1 MSSYYPPLNY
11 IVPPSEDG
19 WLLKTILQ
27 KRMDISRKLLS
38 RLKMTEQG
46 IMLNGERIYISV
58 KVAAG
63 DRVEIRME
71 QETSEDILPQD
82 IPFDI
87 LYEDEHLLVV
97 NKAAGIIV
105 HPTHGHYTDTLAN
118 GVVHYWAAKGE
129 KYRFRPV
136 HRLDQETSGVLV
148 IAKNPYSHQHISE
161 QMIAG
166 TVDKRYAA
174 FVHGVPASPA
184 GDIDGPI
191 DRDPAEPHRRIV
203 TPDGYPSLTRYEVKE
218 VYGDRAARV
227 ELKLE
232 TGRTHQIRV
241 HMSSIGCPLIGD
253 GMYRHPLYGR
263 GPGASAGADGNAAE
277 AVPADAQEL
286 AGIAGPEPAEL
297 PLAVQE
303 LTSEEAPVLAELSGL
318 DPGRELTAEEAVQL
332 AGVAGLDA
340 AIPRQALHAVRL
352 SFKHPVG
359 LEELVFEA
367 PLPPD
372 MALLEQK
379 LREDAGGE

>member
-1 MSSYYPPLNY
+1 MWSMCAAKRCSVTKMSSYYPPLTY

-27 KRMDISRKLLS
+27 KRMDVSRKLLS

-46 IMLNGERIYISV
+46 IMLNGERVYISV

-241 HMSSIGCPLIGD
+241 HMSSIGCTLIGD

-263 GPGASAGADGNAAE
+263 GPGGEPLEGAAGTAGGKAE
-277 AVPADAQEL
+277 AAVLPAAVL
-286 AGIAGPEPAEL
+286 EPAEPEL
-297 PLAVQE
+297 LAAQ
-303 LTSEEAPVLAELSGL
+303 
-318 DPGRELTAEEAVQL
+318 ELTAEEEKQL
-332 AGVAGLDA
+332 AGIAGLDA

-352 SFKHPVG
+352 SFQHPVG
-359 LEELVFEA
+359 LDGLVFEA

-379 LREDAGGE
+379 LRQDAGGE

>member
-1 MSSYYPPLNY
+1 MTMSYYSPISY
-11 IVPPSEDG
+11 QVPQSEDG

-27 KRMDISRKLLS
+27 KRMDVSRKLLS

-46 IMLNGERIYISV
+46 IMLNGERVYISV
-58 KVAAG
+58 RVAAG
-63 DRVEIRME
+63 DNVQIRME
-71 QETSEDILPQD
+71 QETSEDILPQP
-82 IPFDI
+82 IPFEI

-118 GVVHYWAAKGE
+118 GVVYYWAQKGVQF
-129 KYRFRPV
+129 RFRPV

-166 TVDKRYAA
+166 TVDKRYNAW
-174 FVHGVPASPA
+174 VHGVPAVPS

-218 VYGDRAARV
+218 VYSGAAKV

-232 TGRTHQIRV
+232 SGRTHQIRV
-241 HMSSIGCPLIGD
+241 HMGSIGCPLIGD
-253 GMYRHPLYGR
+253 GMYRHPLY
-263 GPGASAGADGNAAE
+263 AKAG
-277 AVPADAQEL
+277 L
-286 AGIAGPEPAEL
+286 
-297 PLAVQE
+297 LAVNTQ
-303 LTSEEAPVLAELSGL
+303 SQIVEEHP
-318 DPGRELTAEEAVQL
+318 QL
-332 AGVAGLDA
+332 GQVAGLDA
-340 AIPRQALHAVRL
+340 EEEAQLERVAELDASIPRQALHAVRL
-352 SFKHPVG
+352 SFQHPV
-359 LEELVFEA
+359 LRTELVFEA

-372 MALLEQK
+372 LALLQERLQ
-379 LREDAGGE
+379 RDAAGE

>member
-1 MSSYYPPLNY
+1 MTSYYSPITY
-11 IVPPSEDG
+11 IVPQSEDG

-27 KRMDISRKLLS
+27 KRMDVSRKLLS
-38 RLKMTEQG
+38 RLKLTELG
-46 IMLNGERIYISV
+46 ITVNGERVYISV
-58 KVAAG
+58 RVNAG
-63 DRVEIRME
+63 DTVQIRME
-71 QETSEDILPQD
+71 TETSEDILPQP

-118 GVVHYWAAKGE
+118 GVVFYWAQKNE
-129 KYRFRPV
+129 RYRFRPV

-174 FVHGVPASPA
+174 FVHGTPVEPR

-218 VYGDRAARV
+218 VYPHGSRV

-232 TGRTHQIRV
+232 SGRTHQIRV
-241 HMSSIGCPLIGD
+241 HMTSIGCPLIGD
-253 GMYRHPLYGR
+253 GMYRHSLY
-263 GPGASAGADGNAAE
+263 SLE
-277 AVPADAQEL
+277 
-286 AGIAGPEPAEL
+286 
-297 PLAVQE
+297 
-303 LTSEEAPVLAELSGL
+303 ELSPDQAQQL
-318 DPGRELTAEEAVQL
+318 EIITA
-332 AGVAGLDA
+332 LDA

-352 SFKHPVG
+352 SFKHPV
-359 LEELVFEA
+359 LQQEMTFEA

-372 MALLEQK
+372 MAKLEGT
-379 LREDAGGE
+379 LRCQA

>member
-1 MSSYYPPLNY
+1 MTSYYSPITY
-11 IVPPSEDG
+11 HVPPSEDG
-19 WLLKTILQ
+19 WVLKTILQ
-27 KRMDISRKLLS
+27 KRMDVSRKLLS
-38 RLKMTEQG
+38 RLKLTEQG
-46 IMLNGERIYISV
+46 IMLNGERVYISV
-58 KVAAG
+58 RVNAG
-63 DRVEIRME
+63 DTVEIRME

-97 NKAAGIIV
+97 NKAAGMIV
-105 HPTHGHYTDTLAN
+105 HPTHGHYTETLAN
-118 GVVHYWAAKGE
+118 GVVHYWAVRGE
-129 KYRFRPV
+129 QFRFRPV

-174 FVHGVPASPA
+174 FVHGVPAEPK

-218 VYGDRAARV
+218 VFPGRAAARV

-232 TGRTHQIRV
+232 SGRTHQIRV
-241 HMSSIGCPLIGD
+241 HMGSIGCTLIGD
-253 GMYRHPLYGR
+253 GMYRHPLY
-263 GPGASAGADGNAAE
+263 SKAGQCLE
-277 AVPADAQEL
+277 AGGEL
-286 AGIAGPEPAEL
+286 PPAEREA
-297 PLAVQE
+297 LARV
-303 LTSEEAPVLAELSGL
+303 AE
-318 DPGRELTAEEAVQL
+318 
-332 AGVAGLDA
+332 LDA

-352 SFKHPVG
+352 SFRHPIG
-359 LEELVFEA
+359 LKELVFEA

-372 MALLEQK
+372 MALLEEK
-379 LREDAGGE
+379 LRRGAGA

>member
-1 MSSYYPPLNY
+1 MTSYYAPITYIIPPE
-11 IVPPSEDG
+11 EDG
-19 WLLKTILQ
+19 YLLKTILN
-27 KRMDISRKLLS
+27 KRMDVSRKLLS

-46 IMLNGERIYISV
+46 IMVNGERVYISI
-58 KVAAG
+58 KVQAG
-63 DRVEIRME
+63 DVVEIRME
-71 QETSEDILPQD
+71 TEVSEDILPQP
-82 IPFDI
+82 IPFES

-118 GVVHYWAAKGE
+118 GIVHYWAEQGQRF
-129 KYRFRPV
+129 RFRPV

-148 IAKNPYSHQHISE
+148 IAKNPYAHQHISE

-166 TVDKRYAA
+166 TVDKRYTA
-174 FVHGVPASPA
+174 FVHGVPAARS

-191 DRDPAEPHRRIV
+191 DRDPLEPHRRIV

-218 VYGDRAARV
+218 AYREGSRI

-253 GMYRHPLYGR
+253 GMYRHPLYSE
-263 GPGASAGADGNAAE
+263 ASPSPAQAA
-277 AVPADAQEL
+277 QL
-286 AGIAGPEPAEL
+286 AGIAA
-297 PLAVQE
+297 
-303 LTSEEAPVLAELSGL
+303 
-318 DPGRELTAEEAVQL
+318 
-332 AGVAGLDA
+332 LDA

-352 SFKHPVG
+352 TLQHPV
-359 LEELVFEA
+359 LRQELVFEA

-372 MALLEQK
+372 MAGLAAR
-379 LREDAGGE
+379 LREL

>member
-1 MSSYYPPLNY
+1 MTSYYSPISY
-11 IVPPSEDG
+11 QVPPSEDG

-27 KRMDISRKLLS
+27 KRMDVSRKLLS

-46 IMLNGERIYISV
+46 IMLNGERVYISV
-58 KVAAG
+58 QVHAG
-63 DRVEIRME
+63 DLVEIRME
-71 QETSEDILPQD
+71 QETSEDILPQPL
-82 IPFDI
+82 PFEI

-118 GVVHYWAAKGE
+118 GVVYYWAQKGE
-129 KYRFRPV
+129 QYRFRPV

-174 FVHGVPASPA
+174 FVHGVPAAPS

-191 DRDPAEPHRRIV
+191 DRDPLEPHRRIV

-218 VYGDRAARV
+218 VYPGAALV

-232 TGRTHQIRV
+232 SGRTHQIRV

-253 GMYRHPLYGR
+253 GMYRHRLYGQAELGG
-263 GPGASAGADGNAAE
+263 GPGLE
-277 AVPADAQEL
+277 R
-286 AGIAGPEPAEL
+286 IAEL
-297 PLAVQE
+297 DAGE
-303 LTSEEAPVLAELSGL
+303 RAELERIAEL
-318 DPGRELTAEEAVQL
+318 DAEEQAELERIVE
-332 AGVAGLDA
+332 LDA
-340 AIPRQALHAVRL
+340 SIPRQALHAVRL
-352 SFKHPVG
+352 AFQHPV
-359 LEELVFEA
+359 LRTELVFDA

-372 MALLEQK
+372 MARLQEK
-379 LREDAGGE
+379 LWRMAAEG